1 MEEARRLRERIVEV
15 LCEEWEKARPGILQS
30 ETIYERLV
38 AEGEEVPDGMI
49 NEILTALNNTGAIR
63 AGGLHGREEIR
74 KHGAWAISEVRADL
88 LC

>member
-1 MEEARRLRERIVEV
+1 MNEQRLGDRIVDV

-38 AEGEEVPDGMI
+38 AEGEEVPDGAI
-49 NEILTALNNTGAIR
+49 DEVLTALKNTGAIGA
-63 AGGLHGREEIR
+63 AGMHDTEAVR
-74 KHGAWAISEVRADL
+74 KHGAWAISKVRTDM